1 MSVFD
6 GVVSGGSDCQSLRTL
21 PYSAL
26 LKASEASRSR
36 VVAVEEVAA
45 SAAFEKPKAT
55 SEQGKKISMEGVI
68 TSNGQDCR
76 ENVSRSTLLTMW
88 KECASSRDDT
98 TSRHNP

>member
-36 VVAVEEVAA
+36 VAAVEDVAA
-45 SAAFEKPKAT
+45 SAAFETPKAN
-55 SEQGKKISMEGVI
+55 SEQSRKISMEGVI

-76 ENVSRSTLLTMW
+76 ESIGRSTVLTMW
-88 KECASSRDDT
+88 KECASLRDDT